1 MKELPKSWINLN
13 DEQIIEK
20 LNNEVV
26 DLDIIE
32 KLAESDNPEI
42 SEAAEEAYAT
52 QEARKIANQKPTEWK
67 NLSRNEIINKIR
79 NEKIENRFLTFFAE
93 NSLDKKILEEVVL
106 NENLQE
112 TDLNK
117 IIKKNIISKNKIL
130 AYKVMPEGFWKNK
143 EDEILNAIEKGK
155 INSESLDCLYN
166 FLEEWNGDKSDF
178 FSIEVNQT
186 ALQKAISLSPNV
198 SIEILKKFCN
208 DYNLD
213 NTIIQ
218 SAKKTLMQ
226 RQPNLISKIN
236 DTKSSRTLF
245 IKGTGYDIGCDEVD
259 EDKFDELLSADESD
273 FGSLLYDFDVD
284 IDDSGPEFPPILILK
299 NNATGEELCINDLNS
314 FENLGLSIDG
324 DYPISENSSEDENES
339 SYDQMVTK
347 VEKLKGIWGKFEFNK
362 GEDFDISKLLISV
375 EKFTLGKKEAKS
387 EINIC
392 RVYYDDIDMDED
404 AVETRGIS
412 IDYFLE

>member
-1 MKELPKSWINLN
+1 M
-13 DEQIIEK
+13 EK
-20 LNNEVV
+20 QR
-26 DLDIIE
+26 I
-32 KLAESDNPEI
+32 
-42 SEAAEEAYAT
+42 
-52 QEARKIANQKPTEWK
+52 W
-67 NLSRNEIINKIR
+67 
-79 NEKIENRFLTFFAE
+79 
-93 NSLDKKILEEVVL
+93 NS
-106 NENLQE
+106 
-112 TDLNK
+112 
-117 IIKKNIISKNKIL
+117 S
-130 AYKVMPEGFWKNK
+130 
-143 EDEILNAIEKGK
+143 AIEKGK

-198 SIEILKKFCN
+198 SIEILKKLCN

-213 NTIIQ
+213 STINQ

-259 EDKFDELLSADESD
+259 EDKFDELLSSDESD

-299 NNATGEELCINDLNS
+299 NNATCEELCINDLES
-314 FENLGLSIDG
+314 LENLGVSIEG
-324 DYPISENSSEDENES
+324 DYPISNNSSEDDNES

-347 VEKLKGIWGKFEFNK
+347 VEKLKGIWGKFEFK
-362 GEDFDISKLLISV
+362 EGEEFDIAKILISV

>member
-1 MKELPKSWINLN
+1 MEKLPKNWTDLS
-13 DEQIIEK
+13 DEQIVEK
-20 LNNEVV
+20 LNNEVI

-32 KLAESDNPEI
+32 KLAESENPEI

-52 QEARKIANQKPTEWK
+52 QEARKIANQKPIEWK
-67 NLSRNEIINKIR
+67 SLSRNQIINKIR
-79 NEKIENRFLTFFAE
+79 NEKIENKFLTFFAE
-93 NSLDKKILEEVVL
+93 NSSDKKILEEVVL
-106 NENLQE
+106 NKNLQE
-112 TDLNK
+112 IDLKK
-117 IIKKNIISKNKIL
+117 IIDKNLISKNKIL

-143 EDEILNAIEKGK
+143 EDHILNSIEKGK
-155 INSESLDCLYN
+155 INSKSLDCLFN
-166 FLEEWNGDKSDF
+166 FLEEWNGDKSEF

-186 ALQKAISLSPNV
+186 ALQKAMALSPNV
-198 SIEILKKFCN
+198 SIEILKNFSN
-208 DYNLD
+208 DLNLD
-213 NTIIQ
+213 PIVIQ
-218 SAKKTLMQ
+218 SANKTLMQ
-226 RQPNLISKIN
+226 RQPNLIREIN
-236 DTKSSRTLF
+236 DPNSSRTLF
-245 IKGTGYDIGCDEVD
+245 IKGTGYDIGCDEIED
-259 EDKFDELLSADESD
+259 DKFDELLSSDESD

-299 NNATGEELCINDLNS
+299 NNATGKELCINDLNS
-314 FENLGLSIDG
+314 LENLGVSIEG
-324 DYPISENSSEDENES
+324 DYPVSANSSEDENES

-362 GEDFDISKLLISV
+362 GEEFDIAKLLISV